1 MARGEIMSTPA
12 SDLTYNGWLI
22 VRTDAIGKR
31 AVVKC
36 QRCERVAQASVES
49 LVDLSFKACGCSTRP
64 SPHAGSDVKAP
75 SIAHEITKT
84 ESFSAARRHR
94 GY

>member
-1 MARGEIMSTPA
+1 MTAPA
-12 SDLTYNGWLI
+12 PERTYNGWTI
-22 VRTDAIGKR
+22 VRTDDLKKR

-36 QRCERVAQASVES
+36 QRCERVGQASVES
-49 LVDLSFKACGCSTRP
+49 LVDLSFKACSCSTR
-64 SPHAGSDVKAP
+64 SSLHAGSDVKAP